1 MKTITICDKTFNIDC
16 NALTYIQYR
25 KMFNKGIFEDI
36 ETIENFVSLQ
46 VILSDKIK
54 KENPNISEVELTK
67 QLSRAMLSSIDNYI
81 EAVTRIAYICIYT
94 ANKNVGSYEKWLTE
108 TKRINTTDKWIV
120 EVTEFAVD
128 CFC

>member
-1 MKTITICDKTFNIDC
+1 MKTITIYDKIFDIDC

-108 TKRINTTDKWIV
+108 IKRINTTDKWIV

>member
-1 MKTITICDKTFNIDC
+1 MKTITICDKIFDIDC

-25 KMFNKGIFEDI
+25 KIFNKGIFEDI

-108 TKRINTTDKWIV
+108 IKRINTTDKWIV